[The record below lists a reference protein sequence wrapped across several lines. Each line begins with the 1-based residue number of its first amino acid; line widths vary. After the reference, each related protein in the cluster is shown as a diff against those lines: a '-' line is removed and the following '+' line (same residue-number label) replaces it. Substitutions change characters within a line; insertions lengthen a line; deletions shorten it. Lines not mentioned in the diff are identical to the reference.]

1 MKSKWTDVVAIVL
14 TVLSMMVGAVV
25 WASSQHIEL
34 KEWTAEQDFV
44 TQNELKEVIK
54 EQYVPR
60 HEFAIVGQKLENYE
74 DNHKQII
81 KTLDKLSEKIDNLDR
96 RITKLSTRR

>member
-1 MKSKWTDVVAIVL
+1 MKNRWIDVAVVIL
-14 TVLSMMVGAVV
+14 TLISMLVGAAV
-25 WASSQHIEL
+25 WASNQHIDL
-34 KEWTAEQDFV
+34 KEWTAEQDYV

-60 HEFAIVGQKLENYE
+60 HEFAIVREKLENHE
-74 DNHKQII
+74 DNHLQLI

-96 RITKLSTRR
+96 RINRIAR